1 VIRAPPC
8 FVKHNTE
15 EALSLGSRVFVLAKE
30 SLDAGAQIAM
40 DMSVPEP
47 CHGHQIPILVHHLE
61 HASGSARGAESIF
74 ATA

>member
-1 VIRAPPC
+1 
-8 FVKHNTE
+8 
-15 EALSLGSRVFVLAKE
+15 VFVLAKE

-47 CHGHQIPILVHHLE
+47 CHEHQIPILVHHLE